1 MSMSDAAIATQ
12 IRSGRF
18 RIINARLPMALAM
31 TVVISTVF
39 AVLLTKVL
47 PVGGLSVWVAIT
59 WLVSGVR
66 FVGLT
71 RNRLAKHGPER
82 VRYWLLWSRV
92 GAFTAALTWS
102 LGATYSMRVAGDHA
116 TTMLVITIIAVAA
129 VAVATLG
136 ADFPSALGFLALSL
150 GPISIELVTR
160 VERVDQVAG
169 LAVVASLVTLC
180 VAAYGLSADTGKM
193 LKAELNMSAAVLAE
207 SDARAAAEEANATK
221 SVFLANMSH
230 EVRTPLNGVLG
241 MADLLIASSV
251 DPEQRRYLMLLQQS
265 ANNLLAIVN
274 DILDLSKVEAGKL
287 EIEHVQ
293 FDVRSMLVE
302 LAQVLEHQS
311 RSKGVGFDCDV
322 CASVPVLAT
331 GDPARLRQVLHNLGT
346 NAVKFTVE
354 GRVTIRATATATA
367 PGCVLRVEVSDTG
380 IGISD
385 AMKRKLFQP
394 FVQGDSSTSRRFGGT
409 GLGLAISQQLI
420 TLLGGSIGV
429 ASTEMRGS
437 TFWIE
442 VPLELAVMASRPI
455 SAQAARGSERS
466 DDPEPESSGEMQVN
480 DCFFG
485 AVETAQPAR
494 VLLVEDNEVNQI
506 LASAVLR
513 SAGCHV
519 VVVTNGLEAIEARFG
534 MSFDVVFMDC
544 QMPVLD
550 GLEATR
556 RIRAREKSEGAR
568 RVRIV
573 AVTANA
579 LVGDREQFL
588 AAGADDYLS
597 KPYALTDL
605 LAKLSATPPLGSRL
619 LRV

>member
-12 IRSGRF
+12 IRAGRF
-18 RIINARLPMALAM
+18 RIINGRLPMALAM

-39 AVLLTKVL
+39 AMLLTKVL
-47 PVGGLSVWVAIT
+47 PVGGLSVWVTIT

-66 FVGLT
+66 FVGWA
-71 RNRLAKHGPER
+71 RNRLAKPGPER
-82 VRYWLLWSRV
+82 VQYWLLWARV
-92 GAFTAALTWS
+92 GAFTAAITWS
-102 LGATYSMRVAGDHA
+102 LGATYFMSVAGDHA
-116 TTMLVITIIAVAA
+116 TTMLVITIMAVAA

-442 VPLELAVMASRPI
+442 VPLELAVIASRPI